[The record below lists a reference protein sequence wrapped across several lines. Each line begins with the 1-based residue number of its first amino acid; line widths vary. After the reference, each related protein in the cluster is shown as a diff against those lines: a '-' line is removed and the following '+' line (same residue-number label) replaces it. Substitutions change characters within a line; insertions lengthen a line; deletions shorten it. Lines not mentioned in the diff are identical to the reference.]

1 MPAILGSGLVL
12 AAHSAP
18 GGAGLSSWG
27 PVWGRGWA
35 VLGFGR
41 EAGLGPVGHSAWL
54 LGRRQPG
61 TRLGGAGGVWIQ
73 EGL

>member
-27 PVWGRGWA
+27 PVWGGGGA
-35 VLGFGR
+35 VPGLGR
-41 EAGLGPVGHSAWL
+41 EAGL
-54 LGRRQPG
+54 
-61 TRLGGAGGVWIQ
+61 
-73 EGL
+73 